1 MESNYLEAERNET
14 FLPIYTEKVDFPKA
28 VMEMNAILFEDAK
41 QRLPEVIKEIE
52 NTRKMTQD
60 QLRKLYE
67 SRRYG
72 DSQVV
77 TSVAMEVVEMID

>member
-1 MESNYLEAERNET
+1 MRPSYPSTRK
-14 FLPIYTEKVDFPKA
+14 KVDFPKA